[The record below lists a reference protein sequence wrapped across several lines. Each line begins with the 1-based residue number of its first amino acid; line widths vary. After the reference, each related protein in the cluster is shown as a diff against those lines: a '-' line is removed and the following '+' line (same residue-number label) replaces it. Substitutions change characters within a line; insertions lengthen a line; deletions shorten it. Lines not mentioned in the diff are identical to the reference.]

1 MKTITHNGAPCI
13 EARVHMLPTEDASC
27 IAFHKLRDEELG
39 LFYSDKPSVEKAFDN
54 QHLYITTDE
63 EIKEGDWVYWTD
75 PEGLTSDINQV
86 VSVDEEMIFISHPEH
101 SETEA
106 FPHECKKI
114 IATTDS
120 KLTKGEVIKVGDR
133 VHSDKQ
139 DFNDQIVVT
148 ESSAELYNKSDHY
161 FKSLPQIPQSF
172 IEEYCKAGGIDKVLV
187 EAEKVAAFEQ
197 RGLPS
202 RLKVTQIK
210 TDSNNCITIHPVEEK
225 LYTLDDMF
233 KVFGF
238 GIEYADTYMMTG
250 KYMPSKS
257 LRRIFNMNTEWITKN
272 L

>member
-63 EIKEGDWVYWTD
+63 KIKEGDWVYWTD

-114 IATTDS
+114 IATTD
-120 KLTKGEVIKVGDR
+120 TKIY
-133 VHSDKQ
+133 
-139 DFNDQIVVT
+139 FNDIGEGVI
-148 ESSAELYNKSDHY
+148 ESYGK
-161 FKSLPQIPQSF
+161 LPQIPQSF
-172 IEEYCKAGGIDKVLV
+172 IEEYCKAGGIDRVMV
-187 EAEKVAAFEQ
+187 EYECLTSTHISIIDFSKDPIETEALSEPKCVEH
-197 RGLPS
+197 
-202 RLKVTQIK
+202 RLK
-210 TDSNNCITIHPVEEK
+210 TDSNNCIIIHPVEENIYNVNRQVFLK
-225 LYTLDDMF
+225 LVHDVGDSLSQKDSIGFNLD
-233 KVFGF
+233 K
-238 GIEYADTYMMTG
+238 
-250 KYMPSKS
+250 
-257 LRRIFNMNTEWITKN
+257 WIKEN